1 MDKIIWTDNALQD
14 LIGIGNYISLKI
26 LKNMPN

>member
-14 LIGIGNYISLKI
+14 LIDIGDYRSLKI